1 MEMTQ
6 EQGVL
11 CVSVCIC
18 ARLSLYLFVSVCVCV
33 CGCVC
38 VCACVF
44 HTWLIK
50 KAVNAAVYAVPSRES
65 LLKSMEMTKEQGVCV
80 RFMYAQR
87 VCVCVCARAP
97 VPMYASYCVRAGSRA

>member
-1 MEMTQ
+1 MCFR
-6 EQGVL
+6 VYL
-11 CVSVCIC
+11 CASLPVSVCEC
-18 ARLSLYLFVSVCVCV
+18 VCVCV